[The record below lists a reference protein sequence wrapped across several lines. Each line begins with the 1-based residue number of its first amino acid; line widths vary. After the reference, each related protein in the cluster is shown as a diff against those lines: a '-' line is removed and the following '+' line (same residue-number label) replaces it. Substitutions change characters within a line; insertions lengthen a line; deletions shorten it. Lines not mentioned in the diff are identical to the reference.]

1 MQEDIVMHQAV
12 FLWNFIML
20 IQENYYVTIAQSTD
34 NPMRYVLDWNQVEF
48 DFYII
53 SKIINLGFSR
63 PIDTI
68 SIFYQ
73 IYDELGYLA
82 LPPCLWGPAE
92 EGLIPPTF
100 LSFDTNLMSIKR
112 NNNTYTHYGEMASWQ
127 MRGIL
132 VKKDE

>member
-1 MQEDIVMHQAV
+1 MI
-12 FLWNFIML
+12 L
-20 IQENYYVTIAQSTD
+20 I
-34 NPMRYVLDWNQVEF
+34 R
-48 DFYII
+48 
-53 SKIINLGFSR
+53 
-63 PIDTI
+63 
-68 SIFYQ
+68 Q

-132 VKKDE
+132 VKKDELE

>member
-1 MQEDIVMHQAV
+1 MRQAV
-12 FLWNFIML
+12 FQWNSIML
-20 IQENYYVTIAQSTD
+20 IQESYYVTIAQSTESLIRY
-34 NPMRYVLDWNQVEF
+34 NLFQRCRKYVLL
-48 DFYII
+48 II
-53 SKIINLGFSR
+53 KILQI
-63 PIDTI
+63 PIRLTFI
-68 SIFYQ
+68 RQ